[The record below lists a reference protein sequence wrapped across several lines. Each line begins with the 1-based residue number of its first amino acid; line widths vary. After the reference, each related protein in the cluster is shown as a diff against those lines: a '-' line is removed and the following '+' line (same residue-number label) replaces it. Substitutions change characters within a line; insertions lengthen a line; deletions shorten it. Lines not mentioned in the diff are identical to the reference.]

1 MSSDSD
7 ATSGNDG
14 ICRLSQRETASHQPL
29 CMQTVSIGRLK
40 RVQTLKSRRERAGSK
55 SSSQIGATSGW
66 IIKSGEMKESKE
78 PAH

>member
-7 ATSGNDG
+7 ATSV
-14 ICRLSQRETASHQPL
+14 SQRETASHQPL